1 MCAEGGKTK
10 KVIIK
15 CDAVNEFFQ
24 RIYTNKLLLY
34 KKSAKISLKLN
45 SVAFSCIANA
55 FIFNL
60 IVHVDFP
67 KWIMG
72 SKT

>member
-15 CDAVNEFFQ
+15 GDAVNEFSHVFTQ
-24 RIYTNKLLLY
+24 TPPQ

-45 SVAFSCIANA
+45 SVAFSCES
-55 FIFNL
+55 FHF
-60 IVHVDFP
+60 
-67 KWIMG
+67 
-72 SKT
+72 